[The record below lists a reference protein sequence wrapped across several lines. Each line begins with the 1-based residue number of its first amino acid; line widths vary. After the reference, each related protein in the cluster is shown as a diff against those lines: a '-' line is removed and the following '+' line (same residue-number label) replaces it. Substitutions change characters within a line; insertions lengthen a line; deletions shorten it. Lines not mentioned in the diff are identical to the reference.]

1 VSEVLIC
8 ILLTLGALLGLIL
21 LPPIHFDVSG
31 EYAESLNLQGRVRWA
46 GGWLSFE
53 IIRGQGI
60 YQCSLGFLGLKKAI
74 PKSEKKTPS
83 QKKPHTRKRRS
94 SANGNILSFVNPQLF
109 FAVKDVLF
117 KLVQSLHLDLNLSGT
132 YGFDD
137 PSLTGVTM
145 GVIATLNRGSNAIDL
160 NPDFTKA
167 VVDIRGRIRGW
178 VSPLQIIAIC
188 VGFFLKKPVRAIW
201 WPKIKFRKK
210 QKEAVQYA

>member
-1 VSEVLIC
+1 V
-8 ILLTLGALLGLIL
+8 G
-21 LPPIHFDVSG
+21 G
-31 EYAESLNLQGRVRWA
+31 EYAESLKLQGRVRWA
-46 GGWLSFE
+46 GGLLRLE
-53 IIRGQGI
+53 LIRSEGI

-83 QKKPHTRKRRS
+83 RKKPRTKKRRAS
-94 SANGNILSFVNPQLF
+94 SNGNILSFVNPQLF
-109 FAVKDVLF
+109 FAVKAVLF
-117 KLVQSLHLDLNLSGT
+117 KLVQALHLGLNLSGT

-137 PSLTGVTM
+137 PSLTGITM
-145 GVIATLNRGSNAIDL
+145 GVIATLNRGSKSIDL

-178 VSPLQIIAIC
+178 LSPFQIIVIG
-188 VGFFLKKPVRAIW
+188 VKFFLKKPVRAIW